1 MLKSFLSR
9 YDTVLLDMDG
19 VITSEEVYWNA
30 ATLTV
35 RELLFS
41 NLYFGA
47 ESCDPKVLTKNLSQL
62 RKEQFCDDAVIRHL
76 KNKGV
81 NNNWDLSWVIVG
93 GALSQNTRDFEAIFQ
108 WIKTLP
114 SVNDGLYTSVSEALE
129 NAGFKKQEAA
139 HHGGIWMKI
148 QFAFQEW
155 FLGSELFPKHW
166 NSPSLQPGKPGLT
179 FSEEPIV
186 DKAKLQLLLQEI
198 GSRKR
203 LGIGSGRP
211 RVEAKTPLCS
221 WDVYNFFTEDA
232 IITYNDIVTAQN
244 AINHTISLA
253 KPHPYMFLR
262 GVFGTKHT
270 DKELFDRLFDEAPCK
285 KTLVIGDAGCD
296 LFAAKSAGC
305 DFAAVLTGIEG
316 EGAREYF
323 EKNGADYILNNIL
336 ELAEF

>member
-41 NLYFGA
+41 DRYFGT
-47 ESCDPKVLTKNLSQL
+47 EPCDPQALTENLLSL

-81 NNNWDLSWVIVG
+81 NNNWDLSWVVVG

-108 WIKTLP
+108 WIHTLP
-114 SVNDGLYTSVSEALE
+114 AVKDGLYTTVSRCLEA
-129 NAGFKKQEAA
+129 AGYEANEAA
-139 HHGGIWMKI
+139 HHGGIWKKI
-148 QFAFQEW
+148 QLSFQEW

-166 NSPSLQPGKPGLT
+166 NSPMLQPGKPGLT

-186 DKAKLQLLLQEI
+186 DKPKLQLLLKEL
-198 GSRKR
+198 GSTKR
-203 LGIGSGRP
+203 LGIGTGRP
-211 RVEAKTPLCS
+211 FVEAESPLRAWNVFDC
-221 WDVYNFFTEDA
+221 FTKNA
-232 IITYNDIVTAQN
+232 IITYNDILAAQD
-244 AINHTISLA
+244 AINNSVSLA

-270 DKELFDRLFDEAPCK
+270 DTELFNGLYDTVPCS

-296 LFAAKSAGC
+296 LFSAKSAGC

-316 EGAREYF
+316 KGARGYF
-323 EKNGADYILNNIL
+323 EENGADYIIDNFL

>member
-1 MLKSFLSR
+1 MLKPFLNR

-41 NLYFGA
+41 DRYFGTDP
-47 ESCDPKVLTKNLSQL
+47 CDPTDWTRKLHAF

-81 NNNWDLSWVIVG
+81 NNNWDLSWVVVG
-93 GALSQNTRDFEAIFQ
+93 GALSQSTRDFKAIYQ
-108 WIKTLP
+108 WITSLP
-114 SVNDGLYTSVSEALE
+114 CVNDGLYNSVSDALE
-129 NAGFKKQEAA
+129 KAGFKKEEAA
-139 HHGGIWMKI
+139 HHGAIWKKI

-155 FLGSELFPKHW
+155 FLGSELFPKYW
-166 NSPSLQPGKPGLT
+166 NSPAQQPGKPGLT

-186 DKAKLQLLLQEI
+186 DKYQLVLLLTEL
-198 GSRKR
+198 GKTKR

-211 RVEAKTPLCS
+211 RIEAENALRS
-221 WDVYNFFTEDA
+221 WGVYHNFTEDA
-232 IITYNDIVTAQN
+232 IITYNDILAAQDAVNN
-244 AINHTISLA
+244 AISLA

-262 GVFGTKHT
+262 GVFGKKHT
-270 DKELFDRLFDEAPCK
+270 DDALLSGQFDSAPCA

-296 LFAAKSAGC
+296 LFSAKSAGC
-305 DFAAVLTGIEG
+305 DFLAVLTGIHG
-316 EGAREYF
+316 ENAREYF
-323 EKNGADYILNNIL
+323 EENGADYILSNIL
-336 ELAEF
+336 DLLES